1 MLSSSDGVAAANL
14 AAADWLPFLPHS
26 YELTPHWRRK
36 RGTCMA
42 MLTMLVSAVVFDSQW
57 KALEKGGYQCW
68 MSRRGRR
75 EKETERKGSP
85 KAKEHV

>member
-1 MLSSSDGVAAANL
+1 MRRTSAYGLSAWMLSSSDGVAAANL

-42 MLTMLVSAVVFDSQW
+42 MLTMLVSAVVFDS
-57 KALEKGGYQCW
+57 
-68 MSRRGRR
+68 
-75 EKETERKGSP
+75 ER
-85 KAKEHV
+85 H